1 MAARAALLR
10 EEKEEEARRASEA
23 FAEMR
28 RRADVV
34 STANSL
40 ACRRAG
46 QQPGMLTAESIAAR
60 LRAQLRLLE
69 EEENAERGESETAT
83 DAVGVAEMARGQG
96 CSGAAREAVGDKE
109 GEEGEAEAGHHRE
122 EGEEDTGEEE
132 GEEEEEEEEEGEEEG
147 EELWGAEWCNAV
159 ARRRALGASLSREII
174 ALERIV

>member
-1 MAARAALLR
+1 MRSSSSSTNGVSETRGWQCDLDTQYPLLTESRAQQRVLEDLTAESRRLVLDAQQDAEAMAARAALLR

-96 CSGAAREAVGDKE
+96 CSGAARA
-109 GEEGEAEAGHHRE
+109 HC
-122 EGEEDTGEEE
+122 
-132 GEEEEEEEEEGEEEG
+132 
-147 EELWGAEWCNAV
+147 GARFWK
-159 ARRRALGASLSREII
+159 SLCR
-174 ALERIV
+174 